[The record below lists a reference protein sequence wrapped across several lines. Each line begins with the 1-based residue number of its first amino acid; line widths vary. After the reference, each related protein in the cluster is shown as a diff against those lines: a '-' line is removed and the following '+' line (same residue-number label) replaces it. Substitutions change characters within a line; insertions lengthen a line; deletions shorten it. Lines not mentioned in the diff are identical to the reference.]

1 MPTQK
6 CPIITLCKIANAIV
20 FTPKKY
26 SYAQN
31 PMLIFFG
38 VQKPYFFFPPHSPR
52 FFATLPTTHFSGA
65 VINKAFID
73 YFGNVQH
80 KVFSHFTSL
89 HFGKLKQIYLHL
101 FRSIPTHL
109 IASPHSKRIS
119 FLIPLLFPTAS
130 NNGMLY
136 FLLRSVC
143 PISNAQKEVIGHF
156 PKEKRI
162 KRKAKVGGSAQCQR
176 SIKNPKD
183 YGIMARQIRSFAK

>member
-26 SYAQN
+26 PYAQN
-31 PMLIFFG
+31 LTLIFFG

-65 VINKAFID
+65 VKNKALID
-73 YFGNVQH
+73 CFAHVLH

-89 HFGKLKQIYLHL
+89 HFGKLKRIYLHL
-101 FRSIPTHL
+101 LHSISAHL

-119 FLIPLLFPTAS
+119 FLIPLPFSMAS
-130 NNGMLY
+130 NYGMLY

-143 PISNAQKEVIGHF
+143 PIANAQKKVIGHF

-183 YGIMARQIRSFAK
+183 YGIMARQIRCFAK

>member
-38 VQKPYFFFPPHSPR
+38 VQKPYFFFPPHSPS

-65 VINKAFID
+65 VKNKALIGCFT
-73 YFGNVQH
+73 NVLH

-101 FRSIPTHL
+101 LRSISAHL

-119 FLIPLLFPTAS
+119 YLISLLFA
-130 NNGMLY
+130 
-136 FLLRSVC
+136 
-143 PISNAQKEVIGHF
+143 NA
-156 PKEKRI
+156 
-162 KRKAKVGGSAQCQR
+162 
-176 SIKNPKD
+176 
-183 YGIMARQIRSFAK
+183 